1 MWGVCLGIGENVVP
15 PLLMPP
21 DALVTG
27 VLHSSVAMRPT
38 GTTVV
43 TSKSESRFSI
53 ESFENITLI
62 TKYKALSKCAASH
75 M

>member
-1 MWGVCLGIGENVVP
+1 LGIGENVVP
-15 PLLMPP
+15 PLSIMSP
-21 DALVTG
+21 DALVAG
-27 VLHSSVAMRPT
+27 VLHSSVAMQPT
-38 GTTVV
+38 GTVV